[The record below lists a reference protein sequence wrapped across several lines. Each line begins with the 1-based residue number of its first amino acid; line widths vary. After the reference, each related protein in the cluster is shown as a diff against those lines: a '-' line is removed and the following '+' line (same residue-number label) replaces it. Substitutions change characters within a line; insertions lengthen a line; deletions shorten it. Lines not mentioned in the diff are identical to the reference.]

1 MTHKDYRF
9 ATVEELIH
17 DFKAGQ
23 FIILVDDEDRE
34 NEGDVILAADH
45 VTPEKINFMAKE
57 ARGLIC
63 LSMTDKQVE
72 KLQLPMMYSEKHAQ
86 GKANTAFTMSI
97 EASVGVTTGIS
108 ASDRSQTVWAASRPD
123 AKPADVICPGH
134 IFPLRAHPGG
144 VLSRSGHTEASVEYA
159 KLSGLNPSAII
170 CEVMNDDGSMSRLN
184 DLIRFS
190 KTFNIKIGSI
200 AELIKYLK
208 VSR

>member
-1 MTHKDYRF
+1 MTHKDF
-9 ATVEELIH
+9 AFAKVEDLVK

-63 LSMTDKQVE
+63 LSITPSQVE
-72 KLQLPMMYSEKHAQ
+72 KLALPMMYSEKHAQ
-86 GKANTAFTMSI
+86 GKANTAFTISI
-97 EASVGVTTGIS
+97 EASHGVTTGIS
-108 ASDRSQTVWAASRPD
+108 AADRSQTVWVASRPD
-123 AKPADVICPGH
+123 AKPTDVICPGH
-134 IFPLRAHPGG
+134 VFPLRAHPGG

-159 KLSGLNPSAII
+159 KLSGLNPAAII

-200 AELIKYLK
+200 AELIKHLK
-208 VSR
+208 NNT

>member
-1 MTHKDYRF
+1 MTHKDFTF
-9 ATVEELIH
+9 AQVDDLIK

-63 LSMTDKQVE
+63 LSMTEKQVARLE
-72 KLQLPMMYSEKHAQ
+72 LPMMFSEKHAQ
-86 GKANTAFTMSI
+86 GKANTAFTLSI
-97 EASVGVTTGIS
+97 EASSGVTTGIS
-108 ASDRSQTVWAASRPD
+108 ASDRSHTVWVASRPE
-123 AKPADVICPGH
+123 AQATDVICPGH

-159 KLSGLNPSAII
+159 KLAGLNPSAVI

-200 AELIKYLK
+200 AELINYLK
-208 VSR
+208 NKT